1 MKHFRI
7 LRECLGNTSELTKA
21 SCDGSNFNLDAADL
35 RLKTRL
41 FNSVFIASSRSKGE
55 PNSIESF
62 LLIVIN
68 CEREDGSEVFSSDI
82 ISHLETLSERP
93 ISDASLF
100 RESTSTES
108 DARLPP
114 KVTSSRYAILSS
126 DPHRKITGWRVR
138 QKNVGSIGSPC
149 C

>member
-1 MKHFRI
+1 MFRECFRI
-7 LRECLGNTSELTKA
+7 TKA
-21 SCDGSNFNLDAADL
+21 SCDGSVFNLVAADL
-35 RLKTRL
+35 RLKTRF
-41 FNSVFIASSRSKGE
+41 FNSASMAYLQSKGE
-55 PNSIESF
+55 PNSIASF
-62 LLIVIN
+62 LLILIN

-82 ISHLETLSERP
+82 ISHLEALSERP
-93 ISDASLF
+93 TSDASLF
-100 RESTSTES
+100 REFTSTES